1 MGYEHENIT
10 YKGHNIIITN
20 DEDPQNPRTEWDNL
34 TEIHC
39 CSSRY
44 YLGEHNHKDWDA
56 CREAIAEHKRNGA
69 VVIDL
74 YAYIHSGTRLSLASF
89 HGRLPQGHAEFDSGK
104 CGFVVVPKKGIIEN
118 WGKKNWTDKLRARAY
133 EVAKQD
139 IETFNQYLAG
149 EVYCYSVDDYEDSC
163 SGYYS
168 IEDAMAEAKGIVD
181 WKVAKDIKAHFDQLK
196 TWIKNKVPLYVRT
209 TYAHTVDPI

>member
-1 MGYEHENIT
+1 MGYEQDRIE
-10 YKGHNIIITN
+10 YKGHTIVIEN
-20 DEDPQNPRTEWDNL
+20 DDSPENPRTEWDNL

-44 YLGEHNHKDWDA
+44 YLGEHNHSSWDD

-69 VVIDL
+69 LVIDL
-74 YAYIHSGTRLSLASF
+74 FAYIHGGTVLSLASF

-118 WGKKNWTDKLRARAY
+118 WGKKNWTNKLRARAY
-133 EVAKQD
+133 DVAKGD
-139 IETFNQYLAG
+139 IEIFNQYLAG
-149 EVYCYSVDDYEDSC
+149 EVYSYNVDDYDDSC

-168 IEDAMAEAKGIVD
+168 IEDAMAEAKSIVD
-181 WKVAKDIKAHFDQLK
+181 WKVKEATQSHFDQLK
-196 TWIKNKVPLYVRT
+196 QWIKNKVPLYARET
-209 TYAHTVDPI
+209 MRQRLALA